1 MSLPLRGYREV
12 SLRSDHSVVQL
23 LLTGNV
29 ITLTAK
35 LVDGT
40 ACWLARRIGPRGSVR
55 TGDQTLKRSERRW
68 IVKALWARTAI
79 GTLLAV
85 GVVAALAPTSA
96 RGTDTRRPNGFDTV
110 VIDAGHG
117 GDDEGAR
124 GADGLYE
131 KVLVL
136 DIAQRLAERLRES
149 GLEVVMTRRDDT
161 FVPLEAR
168 TSIANDARGDLYVSI
183 HANASRDE
191 TVRGIETFFLAL
203 SASDDHAGNV
213 ARRENGAFRSYA
225 SPAKRS
231 NDPLVAIIGDLITNE
246 HMEESN
252 EFARLAQAALAGDA
266 TVARGVKQAP
276 FVVLEGVQMPAAL
289 VEIGFLT
296 NRLDER
302 SLRGSS
308 ERERIVSA
316 LVSAALEFGR
326 RYDARRGVGQR

>member
-1 MSLPLRGYREV
+1 MAIST
-12 SLRSDHSVVQL
+12 
-23 LLTGNV
+23 LLT
-29 ITLTAK
+29 
-35 LVDGT
+35 LV
-40 ACWLARRIGPRGSVR
+40 
-55 TGDQTLKRSERRW
+55 
-68 IVKALWARTAI
+68 
-79 GTLLAV
+79 
-85 GVVAALAPTSA
+85 VVAALAPVSA
-96 RGTDTRRPNGFDTV
+96 LAADVSQRNSFDTI

-124 GADGLYE
+124 GAAGLFE

-136 DIAQRLAERLRES
+136 DIAQHLAERLREH
-149 GLEVVMTRRDDT
+149 GLQVVMTRRDDT
-161 FVPLEAR
+161 FVPLEER

-191 TVRGIETFFLAL
+191 AVRGIETFFLAL

-213 ARRENGAFRSYA
+213 ARRENGAFRRDA

-231 NDPLVAIIGDLITNE
+231 ADPLVAIIGDLMTNE

-252 EFARLAQAALAGDA
+252 EFARLAQSALTGDA
-266 TVARGVKQAP
+266 VVARGVKQAP

-296 NRLDER
+296 NRLDEGL
-302 SLRGSS
+302 LRGSS

-326 RYDARRGVGQR
+326 RYDARRGIGRR